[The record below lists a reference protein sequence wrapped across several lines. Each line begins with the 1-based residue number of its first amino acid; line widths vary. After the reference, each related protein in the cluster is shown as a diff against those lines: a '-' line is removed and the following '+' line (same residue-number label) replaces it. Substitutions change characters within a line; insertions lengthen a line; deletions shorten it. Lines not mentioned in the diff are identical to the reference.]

1 MMKLLKKT
9 NNAWLYWEVWNDG
22 KLLTVHYGTVG
33 DRGEAEEI
41 KLGMFDKPAKEM
53 ERLAS
58 EQMENG
64 YEELDEDELIE
75 FVVQFS
81 YTPDKADEALEKRHI
96 AEDIMNEALG
106 WTGNGHCD
114 GGDVGSGTTNIF
126 CYVVD
131 PEKALQATLEELRE
145 NELLDST
152 VKIAYENSE
161 EEYVTL
167 YPPGVEFEL
176 M

>member
-1 MMKLLKKT
+1 MIKLIKKQH
-9 NNAWLYWEVWNDG
+9 NELLYWEVWNDG
-22 KLLTVHYGTVG
+22 KILTVHYGTVG

-53 ERLAS
+53 DRLAQ
-58 EQMENG
+58 EQMEKG

-81 YTPDKADEALEKRHI
+81 YSGDDTNDVLEKRYML
-96 AEDIMNEALG
+96 EDLMNEGLG

-114 GGDVGSGTTNIF
+114 GGDIGSGTANIF
-126 CYVVD
+126 SYVLN
-131 PEKALQATLEELRE
+131 PEKALQTTLEELRE
-145 NELLDST
+145 SELLDNNI
-152 VKIAYENSE
+152 KIAYENE
-161 EEYVTL
+161 EEYVVL
-167 YPPGVEFEL
+167 YPKGAEFDL